1 MMSDKVTKVLDSIE
15 RVKAEIKLKDVLIS
29 ELYLQHIQERQEIKK
44 EFFVQRRLMEQKHEE
59 ETVRSANTLL
69 FCFISL
75 PIFLE
80 LKVIF
85 SKSKLKW
92 TAWRNN

>member
-59 ETVRSANTLL
+59 ETVRSVNT
-69 FCFISL
+69 FC
-75 PIFLE
+75 PILSVNKYF
-80 LKVIF
+80 
-85 SKSKLKW
+85 
-92 TAWRNN
+92 

>member
-29 ELYLQHIQERQEIKK
+29 ELYLQHILERQEIKK

-59 ETVRSANTLL
+59 ETVRS
-69 FCFISL
+69 
-75 PIFLE
+75 
-80 LKVIF
+80 V
-85 SKSKLKW
+85 
-92 TAWRNN
+92 

>member
-1 MMSDKVTKVLDSIE
+1 MSDKVIKVLDSIE

-59 ETVRSANTLL
+59 ETVRSENTFL
-69 FCFISL
+69 F
-75 PIFLE
+75 
-80 LKVIF
+80 
-85 SKSKLKW
+85 
-92 TAWRNN
+92 

>member
-15 RVKAEIKLKDVLIS
+15 RVKAEIRLKDVLIS

-59 ETVRSANTLL
+59 ETVRSANTFL
-69 FCFISL
+69 F
-75 PIFLE
+75 
-80 LKVIF
+80 
-85 SKSKLKW
+85 
-92 TAWRNN
+92 

>member
-59 ETVRSANTLL
+59 ETVRSANTFL
-69 FCFISL
+69 F
-75 PIFLE
+75 
-80 LKVIF
+80 
-85 SKSKLKW
+85 
-92 TAWRNN
+92 

>member
-59 ETVRSANTLL
+59 ETVRSANT
-69 FCFISL
+69 
-75 PIFLE
+75 FL
-80 LKVIF
+80 I
-85 SKSKLKW
+85 
-92 TAWRNN
+92 

>member
-59 ETVRSANTLL
+59 ETVRSANTFLIW
-69 FCFISL
+69 FIS
-75 PIFLE
+75 
-80 LKVIF
+80 
-85 SKSKLKW
+85 
-92 TAWRNN
+92 